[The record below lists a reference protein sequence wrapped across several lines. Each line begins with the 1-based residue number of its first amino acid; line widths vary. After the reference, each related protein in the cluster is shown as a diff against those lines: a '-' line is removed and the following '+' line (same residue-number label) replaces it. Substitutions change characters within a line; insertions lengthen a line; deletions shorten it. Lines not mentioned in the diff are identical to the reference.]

1 MCNLTSAREE
11 QIHSS
16 LDILQI
22 YWWCL
27 GWSGHSLIN
36 FINIYICTH
45 IVWIV
50 HYSHIIKHYA
60 LFNSMICNFLA
71 CQEAVWQIFR
81 KEAVNMSLQN
91 KSQALTPS
99 RLQLKW
105 ASTFKM
111 TLCKTNSSI
120 TVKLNNFDY
129 LKVTKKYFVLISLW
143 HEPLK

>member
-1 MCNLTSAREE
+1 MCNLTSACEE

-81 KEAVNMSLQN
+81 KGAVNMSLQN